1 MAQVHYD
8 NPFGDLLNLTDL
20 CCPTQA
26 MQVDTF
32 TDDEVEEFPLPAAEE
47 TTRDDVAVFV
57 SGQTFYIIPSLFDQV
72 QGLPWYQ
79 QGGLFHLD
87 AEADLFEVILQYYLT
102 GALPPKALLKK
113 RRESLS
119 RLVAPLSNATELQ
132 HCVQGGKK
140 KKTKS
145 PSSSL
150 PSKRKS
156 FFSFK
161 SSKKTSNMQGKPFD
175 DLDDS
180 QSILSGA
187 LSQVTQATQATTI
200 TTMTSMSER
209 ENPKKR
215 QKGMNGWKIMNRSAA
230 KQQAMDSLRAEYIV

>member
-1 MAQVHYD
+1 MAQVQHYD

-26 MQVDTF
+26 MQLDNF
-32 TDDEVEEFPLPAAEE
+32 IDDEVEEFPLPAAEE
-47 TTRDDVAVFV
+47 TTRDDVTVFV

-72 QGLPWYQ
+72 QDLPWYQ

-119 RLVAPLSNATELQ
+119 RLVAPLQNATELQ

-161 SSKKTSNMQGKPFD
+161 SNKKTNTGIGMQAKPFD

-187 LSQVTQATQATTI
+187 LSQVTQATTI
-200 TTMTSMSER
+200 TTMTTMSER
-209 ENPKKR
+209 ENLKAFYICCVMFKAVTSFQGCIVR
-215 QKGMNGWKIMNRSAA
+215 QWPF
-230 KQQAMDSLRAEYIV
+230 DF

>member
-26 MQVDTF
+26 MQVDNF
-32 TDDEVEEFPLPAAEE
+32 NDDEVEEFPLPAAEE
-47 TTRDDVAVFV
+47 TTRDDVTVFV

-102 GALPPKALLKK
+102 GALPPKALLRK

-140 KKTKS
+140 KKKTKS

-161 SSKKTSNMQGKPFD
+161 SSKMTNMQAKPFD

-180 QSILSGA
+180 QSVLSGA
-187 LSQVTQATQATTI
+187 LSQVTQATAI
-200 TTMTSMSER
+200 TTMTTMSER